1 MTYVSLTRFDVISLF
16 KKYISTISFFMVMD
30 MKLVT
35 LIVGEFVLLFASV
48 LVFRSA
54 WLLLDEYLGNSNLW
68 LLLGIGVVTTVIGLV
83 IVNYEVKCELRK
95 NK

>member
-1 MTYVSLTRFDVISLF
+1 
-16 KKYISTISFFMVMD
+16 MD

-48 LVFRSA
+48 LVFRSL
-54 WLLLDEYLGNSNLW
+54 WLLLDEYLENSNLW
-68 LLLGIGVVTTVIGLV
+68 LLLGIGVVSTVVGLV
-83 IVNYEVKCELRK
+83 VVNYEVKCELQKK

>member
-1 MTYVSLTRFDVISLF
+1 MLI
-16 KKYISTISFFMVMD
+16 D
-30 MKLVT
+30 MRLVT

-68 LLLGIGVVTTVIGLV
+68 LLLGIGIVLTVVGLV
-83 IVNYEVKCELRK
+83 VVNYEVKCELRK
-95 NK
+95 KQN

>member
-1 MTYVSLTRFDVISLF
+1 
-16 KKYISTISFFMVMD
+16 MVMD

-68 LLLGIGVVTTVIGLV
+68 LLLGIGVVTTVVGLV
-83 IVNYEVKCELRK
+83 IVNYEVKCELQK
-95 NK
+95 K

>member
-1 MTYVSLTRFDVISLF
+1 
-16 KKYISTISFFMVMD
+16 MVMD

-48 LVFRSA
+48 LVFRSL
-54 WLLLDEYLGNSNLW
+54 WLLLDEHVGNSNLW
-68 LLLGIGVVTTVIGLV
+68 LLLGIGVVSTVVGLV
-83 IVNYEVKCELRK
+83 VVNYEVKCELQKK

>member
-1 MTYVSLTRFDVISLF
+1 MN
-16 KKYISTISFFMVMD
+16 

-35 LIVGEFVLLFASV
+35 LIIGEFVLLFASV

-68 LLLGIGVVTTVIGLV
+68 LLLGIGVVTTVVGLV
-83 IVNYEVKCELRK
+83 VVNYEVKCELQK
-95 NK
+95 KK

>member
-1 MTYVSLTRFDVISLF
+1 
-16 KKYISTISFFMVMD
+16 MVMD
-30 MKLVT
+30 MKLLT

-68 LLLGIGVVTTVIGLV
+68 LLLVIGVVTTVIGLIV
-83 IVNYEVKCELRK
+83 VNYEVKCELQK
-95 NK
+95 KK

>member
-1 MTYVSLTRFDVISLF
+1 LMKFHFLKNIYPQ
-16 KKYISTISFFMVMD
+16 YHFFMVMD

-48 LVFRSA
+48 LVFRST

-83 IVNYEVKCELRK
+83 IVNYEVKCELQK

>member
-1 MTYVSLTRFDVISLF
+1 MG
-16 KKYISTISFFMVMD
+16 

-68 LLLGIGVVTTVIGLV
+68 LLLGVGTVLTVVGLV
-83 IVNYEVKCELRK
+83 VINYEVKCELQK
-95 NK
+95 KEK

>member
-1 MTYVSLTRFDVISLF
+1 
-16 KKYISTISFFMVMD
+16 MVMD
-30 MKLVT
+30 MKLAT

-68 LLLGIGVVTTVIGLV
+68 LLLGIGVVTTAVGLV
-83 IVNYEVKCELRK
+83 IVNYEVKCELQK

>member
-1 MTYVSLTRFDVISLF
+1 
-16 KKYISTISFFMVMD
+16 MVMN

-68 LLLGIGVVTTVIGLV
+68 LLLGIGVVTTVVGLV
-83 IVNYEVKCELRK
+83 IVNYEVKCELQK
-95 NK
+95 KK

>member
-1 MTYVSLTRFDVISLF
+1 ML
-16 KKYISTISFFMVMD
+16 MD

-68 LLLGIGVVTTVIGLV
+68 LLLGIGVVLTVVGLV
-83 IVNYEVKCELRK
+83 VVNYEVKCELQK
-95 NK
+95 NRIKRLLTTANGCPLIL

>member
-1 MTYVSLTRFDVISLF
+1 
-16 KKYISTISFFMVMD
+16 

-68 LLLGIGVVTTVIGLV
+68 LLLGIGVVLTVIGLIV
-83 IVNYEVKCELRK
+83 VNYEVKCELQK
-95 NK
+95 KQN

>member
-1 MTYVSLTRFDVISLF
+1 
-16 KKYISTISFFMVMD
+16 

-54 WLLLDEYLGNSNLW
+54 WLLLDEYLGYSELW
-68 LLLGIGVVTTVIGLV
+68 ILLAIGITLTIVGLV
-83 IVNYEVKCELRK
+83 VVNYEVKCELQK
-95 NK
+95 KQN

>member
-1 MTYVSLTRFDVISLF
+1 
-16 KKYISTISFFMVMD
+16 MVMN

-35 LIVGEFVLLFASV
+35 LIIGEFVLLFASV

-68 LLLGIGVVTTVIGLV
+68 LLLGIGVVTTVVGLV
-83 IVNYEVKCELRK
+83 VVNYEVKCELQK
-95 NK
+95 KK

>member
-1 MTYVSLTRFDVISLF
+1 MEVHSN
-16 KKYISTISFFMVMD
+16 KNNISTKSCFMLMD

-68 LLLGIGVVTTVIGLV
+68 LLLGIGVVLTVVGLIV
-83 IVNYEVKCELRK
+83 VNYEVKCELQK
-95 NK
+95 KQN

>member
-1 MTYVSLTRFDVISLF
+1 
-16 KKYISTISFFMVMD
+16 MVMD

-68 LLLGIGVVTTVIGLV
+68 LLLGIGVVTTVVGLV
-83 IVNYEVKCELRK
+83 IVNYEVKCELQK
-95 NK
+95 KK

>member
-1 MTYVSLTRFDVISLF
+1 
-16 KKYISTISFFMVMD
+16 MVMD
-30 MKLVT
+30 MKLAT

-68 LLLGIGVVTTVIGLV
+68 LLLGIGGVTTVVGLV
-83 IVNYEVKCELRK
+83 IVNYEVKCELQK

>member
-1 MTYVSLTRFDVISLF
+1 
-16 KKYISTISFFMVMD
+16 MVMD

-48 LVFRSA
+48 LVFRST

-68 LLLGIGVVTTVIGLV
+68 LLLGIGMVTTVIGLV
-83 IVNYEVKCELRK
+83 IVNYEVKCELQK

>member
-1 MTYVSLTRFDVISLF
+1 M
-16 KKYISTISFFMVMD
+16 MG

-48 LVFRSA
+48 LVFRST

-68 LLLGIGVVTTVIGLV
+68 LLLGVGVVLTVVGLV
-83 IVNYEVKCELRK
+83 VINYEVKCELQK
-95 NK
+95 KKEQTNKR

>member
-1 MTYVSLTRFDVISLF
+1 
-16 KKYISTISFFMVMD
+16 MD

-68 LLLGIGVVTTVIGLV
+68 LLLGIGVAPTVVGLV
-83 IVNYEVKCELRK
+83 IVNYEIKCELQK
-95 NK
+95 NKQLKNPILASFSIF

>member
-1 MTYVSLTRFDVISLF
+1 
-16 KKYISTISFFMVMD
+16 

-68 LLLGIGVVTTVIGLV
+68 LLLGIGVVTTVVGLV
-83 IVNYEVKCELRK
+83 IVNYEVKCELQK
-95 NK
+95 KK

>member
-1 MTYVSLTRFDVISLF
+1 
-16 KKYISTISFFMVMD
+16 MVMD
-30 MKLVT
+30 MKLAT

-68 LLLGIGVVTTVIGLV
+68 LLLGIGVVTTAVGLI
-83 IVNYEVKCELRK
+83 IVNYEVKCELQK